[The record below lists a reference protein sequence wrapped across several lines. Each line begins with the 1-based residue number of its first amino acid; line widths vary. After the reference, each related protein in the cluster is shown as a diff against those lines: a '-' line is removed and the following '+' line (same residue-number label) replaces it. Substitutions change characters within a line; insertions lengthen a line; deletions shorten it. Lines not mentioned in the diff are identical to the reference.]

1 MVKLGI
7 MSFAHMHAYSY
18 AACINQLPNAEL
30 SAVWGYNERRA
41 KAAGRRFGAKWY
53 KDVNDFL
60 AADLDGVL
68 ICAENTRH
76 HALVELAASAGKW
89 VLCEKPLAPDPAEAR
104 RIVKICERERVGL
117 GTAFPC
123 RHVPSIMAARD
134 QIQAG
139 DLGDIYMV
147 TATNHGQFPGDWFAE
162 PEWSGGGAVMDHTV
176 HVADVLR
183 WILEREFTSVYC
195 EGGNQFHQGDIEVDD
210 LGSLHL
216 EMEGGIQVQHV
227 ASWSRC
233 ATFPTWGDV
242 TLEFVGSK
250 GVLNVDA
257 FNQKITVY
265 SDARGHVEWANYGD
279 NADLGLVQEFVDSI
293 LEERDPVANGID
305 GVRASEVTAA
315 AEKSMRSHRVVK
327 V

>member
-18 AACINQLPNAEL
+18 AACINAMPEVKLA
-30 SAVWGYNERRA
+30 AVWGYNLKRA
-41 KAAGRRFGAKWY
+41 SAAAKQFNTRFV

-60 AADLDGVL
+60 ALELDGVI

-89 VLCEKPLAPDPAEAR
+89 ILCEKPLSPDPAEAK

-123 RHVPSIMAARD
+123 RFTPSLIAARD
-134 QIQAG
+134 QIRAG
-139 DLGDIYMV
+139 DFGDIYAV
-147 TATNHGQFPGDWFAE
+147 TCTNHGQFPGGWFAE

-176 HVADVLR
+176 HVADLLR
-183 WILEREFTSVYC
+183 WMLDREFTSVYC
-195 EGGNQFHQGDIEVDD
+195 EGDNLLHRGLIAVDD
-210 LGSLHL
+210 LGSVHM
-216 EMEGGIQVQHV
+216 EMEGGVQVQHL

-233 ATFPTWGDV
+233 ESFPTWGDV
-242 TLEFVGSK
+242 TMEFIGSK

-257 FNQKITVY
+257 FNQKLTVY
-265 SDARGHVEWANYGD
+265 SDAAGKAEWAPYGD
-279 NADLGLVQEFVDSI
+279 NPDYGLVQEFVQSI
-293 LEERDPVANGID
+293 IELRDPSPNGID
-305 GVRASEVTAA
+305 GLRASEVAAA
-315 AEKSMRSHRVVK
+315 AEKSMRAHRAVK